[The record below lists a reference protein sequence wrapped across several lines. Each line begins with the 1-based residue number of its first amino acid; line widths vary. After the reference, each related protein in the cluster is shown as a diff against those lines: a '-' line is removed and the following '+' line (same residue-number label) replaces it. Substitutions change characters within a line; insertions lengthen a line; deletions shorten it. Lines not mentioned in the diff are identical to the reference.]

1 MAIEQLPKNYC
12 DYNDL
17 LKINTEDDL
26 LVMDEAT
33 GVRKY
38 IPITMTDVNLF
49 KREIEILCK
58 EIQHVI
64 DDSKWFAV
72 KHHSLTH
79 YFCIYQTL
87 AEYLTDF
94 LKTVHSLHKKVYI
107 TIYKCY
113 DDEIMQIFT
122 ESLEPIFR
130 ELQVIVRKHLNF
142 FPDLDNYEQIPDADE
157 IFNQCET
164 NEDLIAPVAFSLFKP
179 CHENYISTGLTMA
192 VKECLRLMDQI
203 SKDVLSIYQTR
214 LKRSHHEGC
223 IIYRHIKRMFDESSL
238 SEHLLHVARVRK
250 HHLESRRIGY
260 NTESLRKVLDDTM
273 GAYGNYKLCAYWND
287 NYIQEEEDMENFVY
301 ILSKEKASPQ
311 EFETLFKYLGEYK
324 MWEDE
329 IAKADDYE
337 RHGDPF
343 FVNWVDP
350 VKLENKLKFWIKGNI
365 VSQQKWYIVWC
376 LMKYTFRII
385 RDDQDKNAFADR
397 MNLMFP
403 DAEKKCISN
412 SFRRMENIMNHNK
425 DFAEWHKNTDPDYKI
440 TLTLY
445 DKLKNTEEYK
455 RTICFT

>member
-1 MAIEQLPKNYC
+1 MAIEQLPKYYC

-17 LKINTEDDL
+17 LQIKTEDDL

-38 IPITMTDVNLF
+38 IPITITDVNLF

-58 EIQHVI
+58 ELQHVI

-72 KHHSLTH
+72 KHNRLTH

-87 AEYLTDF
+87 TEYLTDF
-94 LKTVHSLHKKVYI
+94 LETVHSLHKKVYI
-107 TIYKCY
+107 SIYKCY

-130 ELQVIVRKHLNF
+130 EFQVIARKHLNF
-142 FPDLDNYEQIPDADE
+142 FPDLENYEQIPD
-157 IFNQCET
+157 
-164 NEDLIAPVAFSLFKP
+164 AFSLFKP
-179 CHENYISTGLTMA
+179 CHENYISMGLTMS

-223 IIYRHIKRMFDESSL
+223 IIYRHIKRMFDESFL
-238 SEHLLHVARVRK
+238 SEHLHHVARVKK

-287 NYIQEEEDMENFVY
+287 NYIQDEEDMEEFVY

-311 EFETLFKYLGEYK
+311 EFENLFKYLGEYK

-350 VKLENKLKFWIKGNI
+350 VKLEEKLKFWIKGNI

>member
-142 FPDLDNYEQIPDADE
+142 FPDLDNYEQIPDEQE

-350 VKLENKLKFWIKGNI
+350 VKLEEKLKFWIKGNI

>member
-1 MAIEQLPKNYC
+1 MAIEQLQENYC

-17 LKINTEDDL
+17 LKINAEDDL

-72 KHHSLTH
+72 KHNSLTH

-87 AEYLTDF
+87 TEYLTDF

-130 ELQVIVRKHLNF
+130 ELRVIVRKHLNF
-142 FPDLDNYEQIPDADE
+142 FPDLENYEQIPD
-157 IFNQCET
+157 
-164 NEDLIAPVAFSLFKP
+164 AFSLFKP

-214 LKRSHHEGC
+214 LKRSNHEGC
-223 IIYRHIKRMFDESSL
+223 IIYRHIKRMFDESFL

-287 NYIQEEEDMENFVY
+287 NYIQEEEDMEEFVY

-337 RHGDPF
+337 RQSDPF

-350 VKLENKLKFWIKGNI
+350 VKLEEKLRFWIKGNI

-397 MNLMFP
+397 MNQMFP
-403 DAEKKCISN
+403 DAEKKCISE
-412 SFRRMENIMNHNK
+412 SFRKMETQMNHNK
-425 DFAEWHKNTDPDYKI
+425 DFSQWYKDSDPDYH
-440 TLTLY
+440 TAFELHV
-445 DKLKNTEEYK
+445 KLKDEKEYK
-455 RTICFT
+455 RDFCYA

>member
-38 IPITMTDVNLF
+38 IPITITDVNLF

-58 EIQHVI
+58 ELQHVI

-72 KHHSLTH
+72 KHNRLTH

-87 AEYLTDF
+87 TEYLTDF
-94 LKTVHSLHKKVYI
+94 LETVHSLHKKVYI
-107 TIYKCY
+107 SIYKCY

-130 ELQVIVRKHLNF
+130 ELQVIARKHLNF
-142 FPDLDNYEQIPDADE
+142 FPDLENYEQIPDA
-157 IFNQCET
+157 
-164 NEDLIAPVAFSLFKP
+164 FSLYKP
-179 CHENYISTGLTMA
+179 CHENYISTGLMMS

-223 IIYRHIKRMFDESSL
+223 IIYRHIKRMFDESFL

-301 ILSKEKASPQ
+301 ILSKEMASPQ

-329 IAKADDYE
+329 IAKADEYE
-337 RHGDPF
+337 RQSDPF

-350 VKLENKLKFWIKGNI
+350 VKLKEKLEFWIKGNI
-365 VSQQKWYIVWC
+365 DTQQKWYIVWC

-385 RDDQDKNAFADR
+385 RDDQDKNAFAKR

-403 DAEKKCISN
+403 DAEKKCISE
-412 SFRRMENIMNHNK
+412 SFRKMETQMNHNR
-425 DFAEWHKNTDPDYKI
+425 DFSYWFEDSDPDYH
-440 TLTLY
+440 TAFELHV
-445 DKLKNTEEYK
+445 KLKDEKEYK
-455 RTICFT
+455 RDFCYA

>member
-142 FPDLDNYEQIPDADE
+142 FPDLESYEQIPDEQE

-250 HHLESRRIGY
+250 HHMESRRIGY

-273 GAYGNYKLCAYWND
+273 GAYDNYKLCAYWNE
-287 NYIQEEEDMENFVY
+287 NYIQEEEDMEEFVY

-350 VKLENKLKFWIKGNI
+350 VKLEEKLKFWIKGNI

>member
-33 GVRKY
+33 GAKKY
-38 IPITMTDVNLF
+38 TPITITDVNLF

-58 EIQHVI
+58 ELQHVI

-72 KHHSLTH
+72 KHNRLTH

-87 AEYLTDF
+87 TEYLTDF
-94 LKTVHSLHKKVYI
+94 LETVHSLHKKVYI
-107 TIYKCY
+107 SIYKCY

-130 ELQVIVRKHLNF
+130 EFQVIARKHLNF
-142 FPDLDNYEQIPDADE
+142 FPDLENYEQIPVT
-157 IFNQCET
+157 F
-164 NEDLIAPVAFSLFKP
+164 PLFKP
-179 CHENYISTGLTMA
+179 CHENYISTGLMMS
-192 VKECLRLMDQI
+192 VNESLRLMDQI

-223 IIYRHIKRMFDESSL
+223 IIYRHIKRMFDESFL
-238 SEHLLHVARVRK
+238 SEHLHHVARVKK

-287 NYIQEEEDMENFVY
+287 NYIQEEEDMEEFVY

-311 EFETLFKYLGEYK
+311 EYEILFKYLGEYK

-329 IAKADDYE
+329 IAKVDEYE
-337 RHGDPF
+337 RHADSF

-365 VSQQKWYIVWC
+365 DMQQKWYIVWC
-376 LMKYTFRII
+376 LMKYTFHII
-385 RDDQDKNAFADR
+385 RDDQDKNAFAAR
-397 MNLMFP
+397 MNQMFP
-403 DAEKKCISN
+403 DAEKKCISE
-412 SFRRMENIMNHNK
+412 SFRKMETQMNHNK
-425 DFAEWHKNTDPDYKI
+425 DFMQWYKDSDPDYN
-440 TLTLY
+440 TAFDLHL
-445 DKLKNTEEYK
+445 KLKNEKEYK
-455 RTICFT
+455 RDFCYA

>member
-1 MAIEQLPKNYC
+1 MSTLWSC
-12 DYNDL
+12 
-17 LKINTEDDL
+17 
-26 LVMDEAT
+26 
-33 GVRKY
+33 
-38 IPITMTDVNLF
+38 
-49 KREIEILCK
+49 CK
-58 EIQHVI
+58 
-64 DDSKWFAV
+64 
-72 KHHSLTH
+72 
-79 YFCIYQTL
+79 
-87 AEYLTDF
+87 YLTDF

-142 FPDLDNYEQIPDADE
+142 FPDLENYEQIPDEQE

-164 NEDLIAPVAFSLFKP
+164 NEDLIAPVTFSLFKP

-223 IIYRHIKRMFDESSL
+223 IIYRHIKRMFDESFL

-273 GAYGNYKLCAYWND
+273 GAYDNYKLCAYWNE
-287 NYIQEEEDMENFVY
+287 NYIQEEEDMEEFVY

-350 VKLENKLKFWIKGNI
+350 VKLEEKLKFWIKGNI

>member
-87 AEYLTDF
+87 TEYLSDF

-130 ELQVIVRKHLNF
+130 ELREIARKHLNF
-142 FPDLDNYEQIPDADE
+142 FPDLESYEQIPDAEE

-164 NEDLIAPVAFSLFKP
+164 NENLIAPVTFSLFKP

-203 SKDVLSIYQTR
+203 SKDVLSLYRMQR
-214 LKRSHHEGC
+214 YRSNHEIC
-223 IIYRHIKRMFDESSL
+223 IIYRHIKRMFDESFL

-287 NYIQEEEDMENFVY
+287 NYIQEEEDMEEFVY

-337 RHGDPF
+337 RQSDPF

-350 VKLENKLKFWIKGNI
+350 VKLEEKLKFWIAGNI
-365 VSQQKWYIVWC
+365 DTQQKWYIVWC

-397 MNLMFP
+397 MNQMFP

-425 DFAEWHKNTDPDYKI
+425 DFAEWHKDTDPDYKI
-440 TLTLY
+440 AREFY
-445 DKLKNTEEYK
+445 DKLKKMNEYK
-455 RTICFT
+455 RTFCFA

>member
-38 IPITMTDVNLF
+38 IPITLIDVNLF

-87 AEYLTDF
+87 TEYLTDF

-107 TIYKCY
+107 SIYKCY

-130 ELQVIVRKHLNF
+130 EFQVIARKHLNF
-142 FPDLDNYEQIPDADE
+142 FPDLENYEQIP
-157 IFNQCET
+157 N
-164 NEDLIAPVAFSLFKP
+164 AFSLFKP
-179 CHENYISTGLTMA
+179 CHENYISMGLTMS

-223 IIYRHIKRMFDESSL
+223 IIYRHIKRMFDESFL
-238 SEHLLHVARVRK
+238 SEHLHHVARVRK

-287 NYIQEEEDMENFVY
+287 NYIQEEEDMEEFVY

-311 EFETLFKYLGEYK
+311 EFENLFKYLGEYK

-329 IAKADDYE
+329 IAKADEYE
-337 RHGDPF
+337 RQSDPF

-365 VSQQKWYIVWC
+365 DTQQKWYIVWC
-376 LMKYTFRII
+376 LMKYTFHMV
-385 RDDQDKNAFADR
+385 RDDQDKNAFAAR
-397 MNLMFP
+397 MNQMFP

>member
-17 LKINTEDDL
+17 LKINAEDDL

-72 KHHSLTH
+72 KHNSLTH

-87 AEYLTDF
+87 TEYLTDF

-130 ELQVIVRKHLNF
+130 ELRVIVRKHLNF
-142 FPDLDNYEQIPDADE
+142 FPDLENYEQIPD
-157 IFNQCET
+157 
-164 NEDLIAPVAFSLFKP
+164 AFSLFKP

-214 LKRSHHEGC
+214 LKRSNHEGC
-223 IIYRHIKRMFDESSL
+223 IIYRHIKRMFDESFL

-287 NYIQEEEDMENFVY
+287 NYIQEEEDMEEFVY

-337 RHGDPF
+337 RQSDPF

-350 VKLENKLKFWIKGNI
+350 VKLEEKLRFWIKGNI

-397 MNLMFP
+397 MNQMFP
-403 DAEKKCISN
+403 DAEKKCISE
-412 SFRRMENIMNHNK
+412 SFRKMETQMNHNK
-425 DFAEWHKNTDPDYKI
+425 DFSQWYKDSDPDYH
-440 TLTLY
+440 TAFELHV
-445 DKLKNTEEYK
+445 KLKDEKEYK
-455 RTICFT
+455 RDFCYA

>member
-1 MAIEQLPKNYC
+1 MAIEQLPKYYC

-17 LKINTEDDL
+17 LQIKTEDDL

-38 IPITMTDVNLF
+38 IPITITDVNLF

-58 EIQHVI
+58 ELQHVI

-72 KHHSLTH
+72 KHNRLTH

-87 AEYLTDF
+87 TEYLTDF
-94 LKTVHSLHKKVYI
+94 LETVHSLHKKVYI
-107 TIYKCY
+107 SIYKCY

-130 ELQVIVRKHLNF
+130 EFQVIARKHLNF
-142 FPDLDNYEQIPDADE
+142 FPDLENYEQIPD
-157 IFNQCET
+157 
-164 NEDLIAPVAFSLFKP
+164 AFSLFKP
-179 CHENYISTGLTMA
+179 CHENYISMGLTMS

-223 IIYRHIKRMFDESSL
+223 IIYRHIKRMFDESFL
-238 SEHLLHVARVRK
+238 SEHLHHVARVKK

-287 NYIQEEEDMENFVY
+287 NCIQDEEDMEEFVY

-329 IAKADDYE
+329 IAKADEYE
-337 RHGDPF
+337 RQSDPF

-350 VKLENKLKFWIKGNI
+350 VKLKEKLEFWIKGNI
-365 VSQQKWYIVWC
+365 DTQQKWYIVWC

-385 RDDQDKNAFADR
+385 RDDQDKNAFAKR

-403 DAEKKCISN
+403 DAEKKCISE
-412 SFRRMENIMNHNK
+412 SFRKMETQMNHNR
-425 DFAEWHKNTDPDYKI
+425 DFSYWFEDSDPDYH
-440 TLTLY
+440 TAFELHV
-445 DKLKNTEEYK
+445 KLKDEKEYK
-455 RTICFT
+455 RDFCYA

>member
-142 FPDLDNYEQIPDADE
+142 FPDLDNYEQIPDEQE

-164 NEDLIAPVAFSLFKP
+164 NENLIAPVAFSLFKP

-350 VKLENKLKFWIKGNI
+350 VKLEEKLKFWIKGNI

>member
-113 DDEIMQIFT
+113 DDEIMQNFT

-142 FPDLDNYEQIPDADE
+142 FPDLDNYEQIPDEQE

-223 IIYRHIKRMFDESSL
+223 IIYRHIKRMFDESFL
-238 SEHLLHVARVRK
+238 SEHLNHVARVRK

-273 GAYGNYKLCAYWND
+273 GAYGNYKLCAYWNE
-287 NYIQEEEDMENFVY
+287 NYIQEEEDMEEFVY

-350 VKLENKLKFWIKGNI
+350 VKLEEKLKFWIKGNI

>member
-1 MAIEQLPKNYC
+1 MAIEQLPKYYC

-17 LKINTEDDL
+17 LQIKTEDDL

-38 IPITMTDVNLF
+38 IPITITDVNLF

-58 EIQHVI
+58 ELQHVI

-72 KHHSLTH
+72 KHNRLTH

-87 AEYLTDF
+87 TEYLTDF
-94 LKTVHSLHKKVYI
+94 LETVHSLHKKVYI
-107 TIYKCY
+107 SIYKCY

-130 ELQVIVRKHLNF
+130 EFQVIARKHLNF
-142 FPDLDNYEQIPDADE
+142 FPDLENYEQIPD
-157 IFNQCET
+157 
-164 NEDLIAPVAFSLFKP
+164 AFSLFKP
-179 CHENYISTGLTMA
+179 CHENYISMGLTMS

-223 IIYRHIKRMFDESSL
+223 IIYRHIKRMFDESFL
-238 SEHLLHVARVRK
+238 SEHLHHVARVKK

-287 NYIQEEEDMENFVY
+287 NYIQDEEDMEEFVY

-311 EFETLFKYLGEYK
+311 EFENLFKYLGEYK

-329 IAKADDYE
+329 IAKADEYE
-337 RHGDPF
+337 RQSDPF

-365 VSQQKWYIVWC
+365 DTQQKWYIVWC
-376 LMKYTFRII
+376 LMKYTFHMV
-385 RDDQDKNAFADR
+385 RDDQDKNAFAAR
-397 MNLMFP
+397 MNQMFP
-403 DAEKKCISN
+403 DAEKKCISE
-412 SFRRMENIMNHNK
+412 SFRKMETQMNHNK
-425 DFAEWHKNTDPDYKI
+425 DFMQWYKDSDPDYN
-440 TLTLY
+440 TAFDLHL
-445 DKLKNTEEYK
+445 KLKDEKEYK
-455 RTICFT
+455 RDFCYA

>member
-130 ELQVIVRKHLNF
+130 ELQVIARKHLNF
-142 FPDLDNYEQIPDADE
+142 FPDLENYEQIPD
-157 IFNQCET
+157 
-164 NEDLIAPVAFSLFKP
+164 AFSLFKP
-179 CHENYISTGLTMA
+179 CHENYISMGLTMA

-238 SEHLLHVARVRK
+238 SEHLNHVARVRK

-287 NYIQEEEDMENFVY
+287 NYIQEEEDMEEFVY

-350 VKLENKLKFWIKGNI
+350 VKLEEKLKFWIKGNI
-365 VSQQKWYIVWC
+365 DTQQKWYIVWC
-376 LMKYTFRII
+376 LMKYTFHMV
-385 RDDQDKNAFADR
+385 RDDQDKNAFAAR

>member
-1 MAIEQLPKNYC
+1 MAIEQLPKYYC

-38 IPITMTDVNLF
+38 IPITITDVNLF

-58 EIQHVI
+58 ELQHVI

-72 KHHSLTH
+72 KHNRLTH

-87 AEYLTDF
+87 TEYLTDF
-94 LKTVHSLHKKVYI
+94 LETVHSLHKKVYI
-107 TIYKCY
+107 SIYKCY

-130 ELQVIVRKHLNF
+130 EFQVIARKHLNF
-142 FPDLDNYEQIPDADE
+142 FPDLENYEQIPV
-157 IFNQCET
+157 T
-164 NEDLIAPVAFSLFKP
+164 FSLFKP
-179 CHENYISTGLTMA
+179 CHENYISMGLTMS

-223 IIYRHIKRMFDESSL
+223 IIYRHIKRMFDESFL
-238 SEHLLHVARVRK
+238 SEHLHHVARVKK

-287 NYIQEEEDMENFVY
+287 NYIQDEEDMEEFVY

-329 IAKADDYE
+329 IAKADEYE
-337 RHGDPF
+337 RQSDPF

-365 VSQQKWYIVWC
+365 DTQQKWYIVWC
-376 LMKYTFRII
+376 LMKYTFHMV
-385 RDDQDKNAFADR
+385 RDDQDKNAFAAR
-397 MNLMFP
+397 MNQMFP
-403 DAEKKCISN
+403 DAEKKCISE
-412 SFRRMENIMNHNK
+412 SFRKMETQMNHNK
-425 DFAEWHKNTDPDYKI
+425 DFMQWYKDSDPDYN
-440 TLTLY
+440 TAFDLHL
-445 DKLKNTEEYK
+445 KLKDEKEYK
-455 RTICFT
+455 RDFCYA

>member
-142 FPDLDNYEQIPDADE
+142 FPDLDNYEQIPDEQE

-164 NEDLIAPVAFSLFKP
+164 NENLIAPVAFSLFKP

-214 LKRSHHEGC
+214 LKRSHHESC

-350 VKLENKLKFWIKGNI
+350 VKLEEKLKFWIKGNI

>member
-1 MAIEQLPKNYC
+1 MAIEQLQENYC

-17 LKINTEDDL
+17 LKINAEDDL

-72 KHHSLTH
+72 KHNSLTH

-87 AEYLTDF
+87 TEYLTDF

-130 ELQVIVRKHLNF
+130 ELRVIVRKHLNF
-142 FPDLDNYEQIPDADE
+142 FPDLENYEQIPD
-157 IFNQCET
+157 
-164 NEDLIAPVAFSLFKP
+164 AFSLFKP

-214 LKRSHHEGC
+214 LKRSNHEGC
-223 IIYRHIKRMFDESSL
+223 IIYRHIKRMFDESFL

-287 NYIQEEEDMENFVY
+287 NYIQEEEDMEEFVY

-329 IAKADDYE
+329 IAKADEYE

-365 VSQQKWYIVWC
+365 DTQQKWYIVWC
-376 LMKYTFRII
+376 LMKYTFHMV
-385 RDDQDKNAFADR
+385 RDDQDKNAFAAR
-397 MNLMFP
+397 MNQMFP
-403 DAEKKCISN
+403 DAEKKCISE
-412 SFRRMENIMNHNK
+412 SFRKMETQMNHNK
-425 DFAEWHKNTDPDYKI
+425 DFMQWYKDSDPDYN
-440 TLTLY
+440 TAFDLHL
-445 DKLKNTEEYK
+445 KLKDEKEYK
-455 RTICFT
+455 RDFCYA

>member
-1 MAIEQLPKNYC
+1 MAIEQLPENYC

-17 LKINTEDDL
+17 LKINAEDDL

-72 KHHSLTH
+72 KHNSLTH

-87 AEYLTDF
+87 TEYLSDF

-142 FPDLDNYEQIPDADE
+142 FPDLENYEQIPD
-157 IFNQCET
+157 
-164 NEDLIAPVAFSLFKP
+164 AFSLFKP

-214 LKRSHHEGC
+214 LKRSNHEGC
-223 IIYRHIKRMFDESSL
+223 IIYRHIKRMFDESFL

-287 NYIQEEEDMENFVY
+287 NYIQEEEDMEEFVY

-337 RHGDPF
+337 RQSDPF

-350 VKLENKLKFWIKGNI
+350 VKLEEKLRFWIKGNI

-397 MNLMFP
+397 MNQMFP
-403 DAEKKCISN
+403 DAEKKCISE
-412 SFRRMENIMNHNK
+412 SFRKMETQMNHNK
-425 DFAEWHKNTDPDYKI
+425 DFSQWYKDSDPDYH
-440 TLTLY
+440 TAFELHV
-445 DKLKNTEEYK
+445 KLKDEKEYK
-455 RTICFT
+455 RDFCYA

>member
-17 LKINTEDDL
+17 LKINAEDDL

-38 IPITMTDVNLF
+38 IPITLTDVNLF

-72 KHHSLTH
+72 KHNSLTH

-87 AEYLTDF
+87 TEYLTDF

-130 ELQVIVRKHLNF
+130 ELRVIVRKHLNF
-142 FPDLDNYEQIPDADE
+142 FPDLENYEQIPDA
-157 IFNQCET
+157 
-164 NEDLIAPVAFSLFKP
+164 FSLFKP
-179 CHENYISTGLTMA
+179 FHENYISTGLTMS

-223 IIYRHIKRMFDESSL
+223 IIYRHIKRMFDESFL

-329 IAKADDYE
+329 IAKADEYE
-337 RHGDPF
+337 RQSDPF

-350 VKLENKLKFWIKGNI
+350 VKLEEKLRFWIKGNI

-397 MNLMFP
+397 MNQMFP
-403 DAEKKCISN
+403 DAEKKCISE
-412 SFRRMENIMNHNK
+412 SFRKMETQMNHNK
-425 DFAEWHKNTDPDYKI
+425 DFSQWYKDSDPDYH
-440 TLTLY
+440 TAFELHV
-445 DKLKNTEEYK
+445 KLKDEKEYK
-455 RTICFT
+455 RDFCYA

>member
-113 DDEIMQIFT
+113 DDEIMQNFT

-142 FPDLDNYEQIPDADE
+142 FPDLDNYEQIPDEQE

-223 IIYRHIKRMFDESSL
+223 IIYRHIKRMFDESFL
-238 SEHLLHVARVRK
+238 SEHLLHVARVKK

-273 GAYGNYKLCAYWND
+273 GAYDNYKLCAYWND
-287 NYIQEEEDMENFVY
+287 NYIQEEEDMEEFVY

-350 VKLENKLKFWIKGNI
+350 VKLEEKLKFWIKGNI

>member
-1 MAIEQLPKNYC
+1 MAIEQLPKYYC

-17 LKINTEDDL
+17 LQIKTEDDL

-38 IPITMTDVNLF
+38 IPITITDVNLF

-58 EIQHVI
+58 ELQHVI

-72 KHHSLTH
+72 KHNRLTH

-87 AEYLTDF
+87 TEYLTDF
-94 LKTVHSLHKKVYI
+94 LETVHSLHKKVYI
-107 TIYKCY
+107 SIYKCY

-130 ELQVIVRKHLNF
+130 EFQVIARKHLNF
-142 FPDLDNYEQIPDADE
+142 FPDLENYEQIPV
-157 IFNQCET
+157 T
-164 NEDLIAPVAFSLFKP
+164 FSLFKP
-179 CHENYISTGLTMA
+179 CHENYISMGLTMS

-223 IIYRHIKRMFDESSL
+223 IIYRHIKRMFDESFL
-238 SEHLLHVARVRK
+238 TEHLHHVARVKK

-287 NYIQEEEDMENFVY
+287 NYIQDEEDMEEFVY

-329 IAKADDYE
+329 IAKADEYE
-337 RHGDPF
+337 RQSDPF

-365 VSQQKWYIVWC
+365 DTQQKWYIVWC
-376 LMKYTFRII
+376 LMKYTFHMV
-385 RDDQDKNAFADR
+385 RDDQDKNAFAAR
-397 MNLMFP
+397 MNQMFP
-403 DAEKKCISN
+403 DAEKKCISE
-412 SFRRMENIMNHNK
+412 SFRKMETQMNHNK
-425 DFAEWHKNTDPDYKI
+425 DFMQWYKDSDPDYN
-440 TLTLY
+440 TAFDLHL
-445 DKLKNTEEYK
+445 KLKDEKGYK
-455 RTICFT
+455 RDFCYA

>member
-1 MAIEQLPKNYC
+1 
-12 DYNDL
+12 
-17 LKINTEDDL
+17 
-26 LVMDEAT
+26 MDEAT

-142 FPDLDNYEQIPDADE
+142 FPDLDNYEQIPDEQE

-164 NEDLIAPVAFSLFKP
+164 NENLIAPVTFSLFKP

-203 SKDVLSIYQTR
+203 SKDVLSLYRMQR
-214 LKRSHHEGC
+214 YRSNHEIC
-223 IIYRHIKRMFDESSL
+223 IIYRHIKRMFDESFL
-238 SEHLLHVARVRK
+238 SEHLNHVARVRK
-250 HHLESRRIGY
+250 HHMESRRIGY

-273 GAYGNYKLCAYWND
+273 GAYVNYKLCAYWND
-287 NYIQEEEDMENFVY
+287 NYIQEEEDMEEFVY

-337 RHGDPF
+337 RQSDPF

-350 VKLENKLKFWIKGNI
+350 VKLEEKLRFWIKGNI

-397 MNLMFP
+397 MNQMFP
-403 DAEKKCISN
+403 DAEKKCISE
-412 SFRRMENIMNHNK
+412 SFRKMETQMNHNK
-425 DFAEWHKNTDPDYKI
+425 DFSQWYKDSDPDYH
-440 TLTLY
+440 TAFELHV
-445 DKLKNTEEYK
+445 KLKDEKEYK
-455 RTICFT
+455 RDFCYA

>member
-1 MAIEQLPKNYC
+1 MAIEQLQENYC

-17 LKINTEDDL
+17 LKINAEDDL

-72 KHHSLTH
+72 KHNSLTH

-87 AEYLTDF
+87 TEYLTDF

-142 FPDLDNYEQIPDADE
+142 FPDLENYEQI
-157 IFNQCET
+157 
-164 NEDLIAPVAFSLFKP
+164 PVAFSLFKP
-179 CHENYISTGLTMA
+179 CHENYISTGLTMS

-214 LKRSHHEGC
+214 LKRSNHEGC
-223 IIYRHIKRMFDESSL
+223 IIYRHIKRMFDESFL

-287 NYIQEEEDMENFVY
+287 NYIQEEEDMEEFVY

-337 RHGDPF
+337 RQSDPF

-350 VKLENKLKFWIKGNI
+350 VKLEEKLRFWIKGNI

-397 MNLMFP
+397 MNQMFP
-403 DAEKKCISN
+403 DAEKKCISE
-412 SFRRMENIMNHNK
+412 SFRKMETQMNHNK
-425 DFAEWHKNTDPDYKI
+425 DFSQWYKDSDPDYH
-440 TLTLY
+440 TAFELHV
-445 DKLKNTEEYK
+445 KLKDEKEYK
-455 RTICFT
+455 RDFCYA

>member
-1 MAIEQLPKNYC
+1 MAIEQLPKYYC

-17 LKINTEDDL
+17 LQIKTEDDL

-38 IPITMTDVNLF
+38 IPITITDVNLF

-58 EIQHVI
+58 ELQHVI

-72 KHHSLTH
+72 KHNRLTH

-87 AEYLTDF
+87 TEYLTDF
-94 LKTVHSLHKKVYI
+94 LETVHSLHKKVYI
-107 TIYKCY
+107 SIYKCY

-130 ELQVIVRKHLNF
+130 EFQVIARKHLNF
-142 FPDLDNYEQIPDADE
+142 FPDLENYEQIPD
-157 IFNQCET
+157 
-164 NEDLIAPVAFSLFKP
+164 AFSLFKP
-179 CHENYISTGLTMA
+179 CHENYISMGLTMS

-223 IIYRHIKRMFDESSL
+223 IIYRHIKRMFDESFL
-238 SEHLLHVARVRK
+238 SEHLHHVARVKK

-287 NYIQEEEDMENFVY
+287 NYIQDEEDMEEFVY

-311 EFETLFKYLGEYK
+311 EFENLFKYLGEYK

-329 IAKADDYE
+329 IAKVDEYE
-337 RHGDPF
+337 RQSDPF

-365 VSQQKWYIVWC
+365 DTQQKWYIVWC
-376 LMKYTFRII
+376 LMRYTFHII
-385 RDDQDKNAFADR
+385 RDDQDKNAFAAR
-397 MNLMFP
+397 MNQMFP
-403 DAEKKCISN
+403 DAEKKCISE
-412 SFRRMENIMNHNK
+412 SFRKMETQMNHNK
-425 DFAEWHKNTDPDYKI
+425 DFMQWYKDSDPDYN
-440 TLTLY
+440 TAFDLHL
-445 DKLKNTEEYK
+445 KLKDEKEYK
-455 RTICFT
+455 RDFCYA

>member
-17 LKINTEDDL
+17 LKINAEDDL

-72 KHHSLTH
+72 KHNSLTH

-87 AEYLTDF
+87 TEYLTDF

-130 ELQVIVRKHLNF
+130 ELRVIVRKHLNF
-142 FPDLDNYEQIPDADE
+142 FPDLENYEQIPD
-157 IFNQCET
+157 
-164 NEDLIAPVAFSLFKP
+164 AFSLFKP
-179 CHENYISTGLTMA
+179 CHENYISTGLTMS

-214 LKRSHHEGC
+214 LKRSNHEGC
-223 IIYRHIKRMFDESSL
+223 IIYRHIKRMFDESFL

-287 NYIQEEEDMENFVY
+287 NYIQEEEDMEEFVY

-311 EFETLFKYLGEYK
+311 EFENLFKYLGEYK

-329 IAKADDYE
+329 IAKADEYE

-350 VKLENKLKFWIKGNI
+350 VKLEEKLRFWIKGNI

-397 MNLMFP
+397 MNQMFP
-403 DAEKKCISN
+403 DAEKKCISE
-412 SFRRMENIMNHNK
+412 SFRKMETQMNHNK
-425 DFAEWHKNTDPDYKI
+425 DFSQWYKDSDPDYH
-440 TLTLY
+440 TAFELHV
-445 DKLKNTEEYK
+445 KLKDEKEYK
-455 RTICFT
+455 RDFCYA

>member
-17 LKINTEDDL
+17 LKINAEDDL

-38 IPITMTDVNLF
+38 IPITLTDVNLF

-72 KHHSLTH
+72 KHNRLTH

-87 AEYLTDF
+87 TEYLTDF

-130 ELQVIVRKHLNF
+130 ELQVIARKHLNF
-142 FPDLDNYEQIPDADE
+142 FPDLENYEQIPD
-157 IFNQCET
+157 
-164 NEDLIAPVAFSLFKP
+164 AFSLFKP
-179 CHENYISTGLTMA
+179 CHENYISTGLMMS

-223 IIYRHIKRMFDESSL
+223 IIYRHIKRMFDESFL

-287 NYIQEEEDMENFVY
+287 NYIQEEEDMEEFVY

-329 IAKADDYE
+329 IAKADEYE
-337 RHGDPF
+337 RQSDPF

-365 VSQQKWYIVWC
+365 DTQQKWYIVWC
-376 LMKYTFRII
+376 LMKYTFHMV
-385 RDDQDKNAFADR
+385 RDDQDKNAFAAR
-397 MNLMFP
+397 MNQMFP
-403 DAEKKCISN
+403 DAEKKCISE
-412 SFRRMENIMNHNK
+412 SFRKMETQMNHNK
-425 DFAEWHKNTDPDYKI
+425 DFMQWYKDSDPDYN
-440 TLTLY
+440 TAFDLHL
-445 DKLKNTEEYK
+445 KLKDEKEYK
-455 RTICFT
+455 RDFCYA

>member
-1 MAIEQLPKNYC
+1 MAIEQLPKYYC

-38 IPITMTDVNLF
+38 IPITITDVNLF

-58 EIQHVI
+58 ELQHVI

-72 KHHSLTH
+72 KHNRLTH

-87 AEYLTDF
+87 TEYLTDF
-94 LKTVHSLHKKVYI
+94 LETVHSLHKKVYI
-107 TIYKCY
+107 SIYKCY

-130 ELQVIVRKHLNF
+130 ELQVIARKHLNF
-142 FPDLDNYEQIPDADE
+142 FPDLENYEQIPD
-157 IFNQCET
+157 
-164 NEDLIAPVAFSLFKP
+164 AFSLFKP
-179 CHENYISTGLTMA
+179 CHENYISMGLTMS

-223 IIYRHIKRMFDESSL
+223 IIYRHIKRMFDESFL
-238 SEHLLHVARVRK
+238 SEHLHHVARVKK

-287 NYIQEEEDMENFVY
+287 NYIQDEEDMEEFVY

-329 IAKADDYE
+329 IAKADEYE
-337 RHGDPF
+337 RQSDPF

-350 VKLENKLKFWIKGNI
+350 VKLKEKLEFWIKGNI
-365 VSQQKWYIVWC
+365 DTQQKWYIVWC

-385 RDDQDKNAFADR
+385 RDDQDKNAFAKR

-403 DAEKKCISN
+403 DAEKKCISE
-412 SFRRMENIMNHNK
+412 SFRKMETQMNHNR
-425 DFAEWHKNTDPDYKI
+425 DFSYWFEDSDPDYH
-440 TLTLY
+440 TAFELHV
-445 DKLKNTEEYK
+445 KLKDEKEYK
-455 RTICFT
+455 RDFCYA

>member
-33 GVRKY
+33 GAKKY
-38 IPITMTDVNLF
+38 TPITITDVNLF

-87 AEYLTDF
+87 TEYLSDF

-113 DDEIMQIFT
+113 DDEIMQNFT

-142 FPDLDNYEQIPDADE
+142 FPDLESYEQIPDA
-157 IFNQCET
+157 
-164 NEDLIAPVAFSLFKP
+164 FSLFKP
-179 CHENYISTGLTMA
+179 FHENYISTGLTMA

-238 SEHLLHVARVRK
+238 SEHLNHVARVRK
-250 HHLESRRIGY
+250 HHMESRRIGY

-287 NYIQEEEDMENFVY
+287 NYIQDEEDMEEFVY

-311 EFETLFKYLGEYK
+311 EFENLFKYLGEYK

-337 RHGDPF
+337 RQSDPF

-350 VKLENKLKFWIKGNI
+350 VKLKEKLEFWIKGNI
-365 VSQQKWYIVWC
+365 DTQQKWYIVWC
-376 LMKYTFRII
+376 LMKYTFHII
-385 RDDQDKNAFADR
+385 RDDQDKNAFAKR

-403 DAEKKCISN
+403 DAEKKCISE
-412 SFRRMENIMNHNK
+412 SFRKMETQMNHNR
-425 DFAEWHKNTDPDYKI
+425 DFSYWFEDSDPDYH
-440 TLTLY
+440 TAFELHV
-445 DKLKNTEEYK
+445 KLKDEKEYK
-455 RTICFT
+455 RDFCYA

>member
-1 MAIEQLPKNYC
+1 MAIEQLQENYC

-17 LKINTEDDL
+17 LKINAEDDL

-72 KHHSLTH
+72 KHNSLTH

-87 AEYLTDF
+87 TEYLTDF

-107 TIYKCY
+107 SIYKCY

-130 ELQVIVRKHLNF
+130 ELRVIVRKHLNF
-142 FPDLDNYEQIPDADE
+142 FPDLENYEQIPD
-157 IFNQCET
+157 
-164 NEDLIAPVAFSLFKP
+164 AFSLFKP
-179 CHENYISTGLTMA
+179 CHENYISTGLMMS

-214 LKRSHHEGC
+214 LKRSNHEGC
-223 IIYRHIKRMFDESSL
+223 IIYRHIKRMFDESFL

-287 NYIQEEEDMENFVY
+287 NYIQEEEDMEEFVY

-337 RHGDPF
+337 RQSDPF

-350 VKLENKLKFWIKGNI
+350 VKLEEKLRFWIKGNI

-397 MNLMFP
+397 MNQMFP
-403 DAEKKCISN
+403 DAEKKCISE
-412 SFRRMENIMNHNK
+412 SFRKMETQMNHNK
-425 DFAEWHKNTDPDYKI
+425 DFSQWYKDSDPDYH
-440 TLTLY
+440 TAFELHV
-445 DKLKNTEEYK
+445 KLKDEKEYK
-455 RTICFT
+455 RDFCYA

>member
-1 MAIEQLPKNYC
+1 MAIEQLPKYYC

-17 LKINTEDDL
+17 LQIKTEDDL

-38 IPITMTDVNLF
+38 IPITITDVNLF

-58 EIQHVI
+58 ELQHVI
-64 DDSKWFAV
+64 DDAKWFAV
-72 KHHSLTH
+72 KHNRLTH

-87 AEYLTDF
+87 TEYLTDF
-94 LKTVHSLHKKVYI
+94 LETVHSLHKKVYI

-130 ELQVIVRKHLNF
+130 ELQVIARKHLNF
-142 FPDLDNYEQIPDADE
+142 FPDLENYEQIPD
-157 IFNQCET
+157 
-164 NEDLIAPVAFSLFKP
+164 AFSLFKP
-179 CHENYISTGLTMA
+179 CHENYISMGLTMS

-223 IIYRHIKRMFDESSL
+223 IIYRHIKRMFDESFL
-238 SEHLLHVARVRK
+238 SEHLHHVARVKK

-301 ILSKEKASPQ
+301 ILSKDKASPQ

-337 RHGDPF
+337 RHGDSF

-350 VKLENKLKFWIKGNI
+350 VKLEEKLKFWIKGNI

-425 DFAEWHKNTDPDYKI
+425 DFAEWHKNTAPDYKI

>member
-142 FPDLDNYEQIPDADE
+142 FPDLDNYEQIPDEQE

-164 NEDLIAPVAFSLFKP
+164 NENLIAPVAFSLFKP

-350 VKLENKLKFWIKGNI
+350 VKLEHKLKFWIKGNI

-376 LMKYTFRII
+376 LMKYTFHII
-385 RDDQDKNAFADR
+385 RDDQDKNDFANR

-425 DFAEWHKNTDPDYKI
+425 DFAEWHKDTDPDYKI
-440 TLTLY
+440 AREFY
-445 DKLKNTEEYK
+445 DKLKKMNEYK
-455 RTICFT
+455 RTFYFA

>member
-1 MAIEQLPKNYC
+1 MAIEQLPKYYC

-38 IPITMTDVNLF
+38 IPITITDVNLF

-58 EIQHVI
+58 ELQHVI

-72 KHHSLTH
+72 KHNRLTH

-87 AEYLTDF
+87 TEYLTDF
-94 LKTVHSLHKKVYI
+94 LETVHSLHKKVYI
-107 TIYKCY
+107 SIYKCY

-122 ESLEPIFR
+122 ESLEPLFR
-130 ELQVIVRKHLNF
+130 ELQEIARKHLNF
-142 FPDLDNYEQIPDADE
+142 FPDLENYEQIPD
-157 IFNQCET
+157 
-164 NEDLIAPVAFSLFKP
+164 AFSLFKP
-179 CHENYISTGLTMA
+179 CHENYISMGLTMS
-192 VKECLRLMDQI
+192 VKECLRLIDQI

-223 IIYRHIKRMFDESSL
+223 IIYRHIKRMFDESFL
-238 SEHLLHVARVRK
+238 SEHLHHVARVKK

-287 NYIQEEEDMENFVY
+287 NYIQDEEDMEEFVY

-329 IAKADDYE
+329 IAKADEYE
-337 RHGDPF
+337 RQSDPF

-350 VKLENKLKFWIKGNI
+350 VKLKEKLEFWIKGNI
-365 VSQQKWYIVWC
+365 DTQQKWYIVWC
-376 LMKYTFRII
+376 LMKYTFHII
-385 RDDQDKNAFADR
+385 RDDQDKNAFAKR

-403 DAEKKCISN
+403 DVEKKCVVE
-412 SFRRMENIMNHNK
+412 SFRKLETQLNHNCH
-425 DFAEWHKNTDPDYKI
+425 FSEWLENSDPDYNVGKG
-440 TLTLY
+440 LY
-445 DKLKNTEEYK
+445 YKLKKEEEYK
-455 RTICFT
+455 RSI

>member
-17 LKINTEDDL
+17 LKINAEDDL

-72 KHHSLTH
+72 KHNSLTH

-87 AEYLTDF
+87 TEYLTDF

-142 FPDLDNYEQIPDADE
+142 FPDLENYEQIPD
-157 IFNQCET
+157 
-164 NEDLIAPVAFSLFKP
+164 AFSLFKP
-179 CHENYISTGLTMA
+179 CHENYISTGLTMS

-223 IIYRHIKRMFDESSL
+223 IIYRHIKRMFDESFL

-287 NYIQEEEDMENFVY
+287 NYIQEEEDMEEFVY

-337 RHGDPF
+337 RQSDPF

-350 VKLENKLKFWIKGNI
+350 VKLEEKLRFWIKGNI

-397 MNLMFP
+397 MNQMFP
-403 DAEKKCISN
+403 DAEKKCISE
-412 SFRRMENIMNHNK
+412 SFRKMETQMNHNK
-425 DFAEWHKNTDPDYKI
+425 DFSQWYKDSDPDYH
-440 TLTLY
+440 TAFELHV
-445 DKLKNTEEYK
+445 KLKDEKEYK
-455 RTICFT
+455 RDFCYA

>member
-1 MAIEQLPKNYC
+1 MAIEQLPKYYC

-17 LKINTEDDL
+17 LQIKTEDDL

-38 IPITMTDVNLF
+38 IPITITDVNLF

-58 EIQHVI
+58 ELQHVI

-72 KHHSLTH
+72 KHNRLTH

-87 AEYLTDF
+87 TEYLTDF
-94 LKTVHSLHKKVYI
+94 LETVHSLHKKVYI

-130 ELQVIVRKHLNF
+130 ELQVIARKHLNF
-142 FPDLDNYEQIPDADE
+142 FPDLENYEQIPD
-157 IFNQCET
+157 
-164 NEDLIAPVAFSLFKP
+164 AFSLFKP
-179 CHENYISTGLTMA
+179 CHENYISTGLMMS

-223 IIYRHIKRMFDESSL
+223 IIYRHIKRMFDESFL

-287 NYIQEEEDMENFVY
+287 NYIQEEEDMEEFVY
-301 ILSKEKASPQ
+301 ILSKEMASPQ

-337 RHGDPF
+337 RQSDPF

-350 VKLENKLKFWIKGNI
+350 VKLKEKLEFWIKGNI
-365 VSQQKWYIVWC
+365 DTQQKWYIVWC
-376 LMKYTFRII
+376 LMKYTFHII
-385 RDDQDKNAFADR
+385 RDDQDKNAFAKR

-403 DAEKKCISN
+403 DAEKKCISE
-412 SFRRMENIMNHNK
+412 SFRKMETQMNHNR
-425 DFAEWHKNTDPDYKI
+425 DFSYWFEDSDPDYH
-440 TLTLY
+440 TAFELHV
-445 DKLKNTEEYK
+445 KLKDEKEYK
-455 RTICFT
+455 RDFCYA